1 MIRNRFLYSEHR
13 RLTTSQLCIRA
24 GGKHNDLDNVS
35 ICLVVLNRL
44 DSLHVIKPCLKCL
57 EISL

>member
-35 ICLVVLNRL
+35 ICFVVLNRL